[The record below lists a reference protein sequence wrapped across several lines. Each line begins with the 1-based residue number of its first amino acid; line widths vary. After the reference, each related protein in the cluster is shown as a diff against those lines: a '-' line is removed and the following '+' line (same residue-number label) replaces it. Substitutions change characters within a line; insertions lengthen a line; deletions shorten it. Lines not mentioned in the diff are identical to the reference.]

1 MASLRGVGSGQGCG
15 EGNGGGGGG
24 KEEADVATVA
34 CSFQIWPGAGCPAA
48 RVGYFD
54 LSFLSKK
61 CLHGSV
67 GYSTQN
73 CFYSHGFNSS

>member
-1 MASLRGVGSGQGCG
+1 MRGLPGVAISHGVIAEHGRWV
-15 EGNGGGGGG
+15 GGGESSGGG

-34 CSFQIWPGAGCPAA
+34 RSFQIWAGVGRPAV

-67 GYSTQN
+67 GYSA
-73 CFYSHGFNSS
+73 